1 MSQKMNLKKLLN
13 KHSDKIRFVLVG
25 GTNTAIDLG
34 ILFTLKT
41 IGLAAI
47 TSNYISTSVALIF
60 SFFANKKFT
69 FKDKST
75 DKTQFIKFLVVTLF
89 GLWVI
94 QPVVIWL
101 SSQGL
106 NLIINN
112 DNLVLLI
119 AKIIATCFSLTW
131 NYFLYKKFV
140 YKTISK

>member
-1 MSQKMNLKKLLN
+1 MSQKSNLKNLIN

-34 ILFTLKT
+34 ILFILKS
-41 IGLAAI
+41 IGLNAI
-47 TSNYISTSVALIF
+47 FSNYISTSIALIF

-69 FKDKST
+69 FKDKSA
-75 DKTQFIKFLVVTLF
+75 DKTQFIKFLVVTLI

-106 NLIINN
+106 NLFIAN
-112 DNLVLLI
+112 DNLILLI

>member
-1 MSQKMNLKKLLN
+1 MSQKSNLKKLLN

-25 GTNTAIDLG
+25 GTNTAIDLS
-34 ILFTLKT
+34 ILFVLKS
-41 IGLAAI
+41 IGLNAI
-47 TSNYISTSVALIF
+47 FSNYISTSVALIF

-69 FKDKST
+69 FKDSSN
-75 DKTQFIKFLVVTLF
+75 DKTQFIKFLGVTLF

-106 NLIINN
+106 NLAINN
-112 DNLVLLI
+112 DKFILLI
-119 AKIIATCFSLTW
+119 AKLIATCFSLTW

-140 YKTISK
+140 YINKK